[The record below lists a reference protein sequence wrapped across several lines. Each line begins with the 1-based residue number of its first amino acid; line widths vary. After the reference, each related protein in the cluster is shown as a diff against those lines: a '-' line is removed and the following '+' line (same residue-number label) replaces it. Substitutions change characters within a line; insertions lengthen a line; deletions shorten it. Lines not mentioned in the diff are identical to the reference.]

1 MFENIRNNLDELER
15 IYTKAKRE
23 ESLTDKETEFFDY
36 FEMTFAKS
44 MMKEVWSSDKIAKI
58 ILVYKDMI
66 GDINIKI
73 Q

>member
-1 MFENIRNNLDELER
+1 MFENIRNNLDEFER
-15 IYTKAKRE
+15 ICTKARRE
-23 ESLTDKETEFFDY
+23 RLTCEENEFLNY

-44 MMKEVWSSDKIAKI
+44 MMKEIWNPDKIAKI
-58 ILVYKDMI
+58 ILANKDMI

>member
-1 MFENIRNNLDELER
+1 MFENIRNNLDEFER
-15 IYTKAKRE
+15 ICTKARE
-23 ESLTDKETEFFDY
+23 ESLTCEENEFLDY

-44 MMKEVWSSDKIAKI
+44 MMKETWNPDKIAKI
-58 ILVYKDMI
+58 ILAHKDMI